1 MVDATE
7 KMPGVYVD
15 LDDLLA
21 LEHRGRTVSFLPK
34 QPVHSLLSGRF
45 ASRMRGRGLNFEEIR
60 DYRPGDDVRSIDWK
74 VTARLQKPHVR
85 VFNEERD
92 RQSLLVVDQRLSM
105 FFGSKLAMK
114 SVTAAQAA
122 ALAAW
127 RILGVGDRVGAIV
140 FDDRGLAEFRPRR
153 SRSTVLQ
160 ILTAIAS
167 KNRALGVGR
176 GIAGAPAML
185 NQALQQ
191 ARRRSLHDAVIV
203 VISDFDGADDETR
216 SMIGAMTRHNDVVA
230 LLVHDPLQSDLPA
243 SASMTV
249 TDGELQIHLEVG
261 RESIRK
267 RLSEATR
274 DRLKDVLAWTEEFGV
289 PVLPLSAAEDTAQ
302 QLRRLLG
309 ALPARGGRSG
319 SRGGNSGG
327 MEAGLG

>member
-1 MVDATE
+1 MTDAPD
-7 KMPGVYVD
+7 KMPGVYID

-21 LEHRGRTVSFLPK
+21 LEHRGRKVSFLPR
-34 QPVHSLLSGRF
+34 QPVHSLLSGRL

-92 RQSLLVVDQRLSM
+92 REALLVVDQRLSM

-114 SVTAAQAA
+114 SVVAAQAA
-122 ALAAW
+122 AIAAW
-127 RILGVGDRVGAIV
+127 RILGVGDRVGAVV
-140 FDDRGLAEFRPRR
+140 FDDRNLAEFRPRR

-160 ILTAIAS
+160 ILSAIVS

-176 GIAGAPAML
+176 SIASAPTML
-185 NQALQQ
+185 NEALKQTQ
-191 ARRRSLHDAVIV
+191 RRTLHDAAVI

-216 SMIGAMTRHNDVVA
+216 SMIGAMTRHNNVVA
-230 LLVHDPLQSDLPA
+230 LLVHDPLQSDLPP

-249 TDGELQIHLEVG
+249 TDGELQIQLDIG

-267 RLSEATR
+267 RLSEASQE
-274 DRLKDVLAWTEEFGV
+274 RLKGVLAWTQEFGV

-309 ALPARGGRSG
+309 ALPARGGR
-319 SRGGNSGG
+319 GGGPG
-327 MEAGLG
+327 QMEAALG